1 MAQNPGSIK
10 STKVYNVLFLCTQ
23 NSARSIMAECLLRR
37 WSNGRFNAWSAGS
50 TPSGTVNPF
59 AIRTLQA
66 FNHKTDG
73 LRSKSWDEFAVAGA
87 PVMDF
92 VFTVCDN
99 AAREVCPVWPGQ
111 PMTAHWGVEDPAPA
125 MAEGEEKA
133 IKAFRRVYVEL
144 ESRIKIFASL
154 RVDGLD
160 RLALQSHLSRI
171 GGEHASTDALI
182 QAGAE

>member
-1 MAQNPGSIK
+1 MALNSGASHPA
-10 STKVYNVLFLCTQ
+10 KVYNVLFLCTQ

-50 TPSGTVNPF
+50 RPSGTVNPF

-73 LRSKSWDEFAVAGA
+73 LRSKSWDAFAGPDA

-92 VFTVCDN
+92 VFTVCDS
-99 AAREVCPVWPGQ
+99 AANEVCPVWPGQ
-111 PMTAHWGVEDPAPA
+111 PMTAHWGVEDPSPSL
-125 MAEGEEKA
+125 AEGEDKA
-133 IKAFRRVYVEL
+133 AKAFRRVYVEL

-154 RVDGLD
+154 RVEGLD

-171 GGEHASTDALI
+171 GGERASPDALI
-182 QAGAE
+182 QAGA